1 MKHAFILIAILL
13 TYSSVSAKKYSKAKI
28 ILLNGT
34 IMEGL
39 ATFPEGPAPVPIRFK
54 TDENSRVQ
62 SINSDSIKTI
72 VYLADNGNT
81 TEYDRLTGYVNG
93 PYEKPEKQWL
103 HVVFRGVVTLYT
115 YASVGNL
122 QRYDDIQTSW
132 LCVRQGEAIATKMT
146 STDWK
151 NRRNFFTNSA
161 TAYFKDDA
169 ELVKKIQNGE
179 YTWKD
184 VDKIVT
190 EYNDWTKNK
199 QKG

>member
-1 MKHAFILIAILL
+1 MKAR
-13 TYSSVSAKKYSKAKI
+13 I

-34 IMEGL
+34 ILEGM
-39 ATFPEGPAPVPIRFK
+39 ATFPEGPAPIPIRFK
-54 TDENSRVQ
+54 TDKKSRAQ
-62 SINSDSIKTI
+62 SIASDSIKTI
-72 VYLADNGNT
+72 VYIAENGITN
-81 TEYDRLTGYVNG
+81 EFDRLTGYVNG

-103 HVVFRGVVTLYT
+103 HVVFRGYVTLYT
-115 YASVGNL
+115 YASSNGASRSIG
-122 QRYDDIQTSW
+122 RYDDIVTSW
-132 LCVRQGEAIATKMT
+132 LCWRQGESIATKMT

-151 NRRNFFTNSA
+151 NRKNFFVNSA
-161 TAYFKDDA
+161 TAYFKDDD